1 MTVTSPGEQQ
11 LVFEAGDATEFRAL
25 MGRILDTSPLSCG
38 QISIKTG
45 MPRSTAYSLPD
56 TKRPGLPSNPDQV
69 EAFVKACG
77 LTPIQIDL
85 VKDLWHKLHREAE
98 NTRAGSDKPV
108 SAEPAPPAGGLYA
121 AGADFLDG
129 GGYSNTYGYGYGYE
143 QGYGPYLDE
152 EASPLRYLS
161 RAGTIPK
168 PPYARRNT
176 SWTELLHYV
185 LGDERRTRHAV
196 MLLIPV
202 TLLLL
207 GIVCALVF
215 LAVKMPTATPLVVAG
230 LLSPLL
236 IALRRSGRKTKKKI
250 DD

>member
-1 MTVTSPGEQQ
+1 MTMTIPGKQE
-11 LVFEAGDATEFRAL
+11 LVFEAVDAAGFRAL

-77 LTPIQIDL
+77 LTPTQVDL
-85 VKDLWHKLHREAE
+85 VMDLWQKLHQEAE
-98 NTRAGSDKPV
+98 NIRAV
-108 SAEPAPPAGGLYA
+108 SEKAVSTTPAPSVSETDKAL
-121 AGADFLDG
+121 FRQL
-129 GGYSNTYGYGYGYE
+129 SLNTGVQFTAERIRSSCGE
-143 QGYGPYLDE
+143 DEPRGPRPIDW
-152 EASPLRYLS
+152 ASL
-161 RAGTIPK
+161 GVT
-168 PPYARRNT
+168 PPYPRRNT

-185 LGDERRTRHAV
+185 LGHPDRTRHAV

-236 IALRRSGRKTKKKI
+236 LALRKAGRKPKKKT
-250 DD
+250 DG